1 MKFLHALEHLDD
13 LRPCKR
19 KKLRGPSQQIDHRPD
34 LILKTPSV
42 RGQAFII
49 EIETADR
56 LQDMAKKCREWI
68 WQIKKIIGMSRKRM
82 LRKSLLHAFLRPKA
96 CAQSGKSDTGKTVKN
111 IPALPYL
118 FPRFTQNIAAT
129 QSLFS
134 AKKRRPHGKSLYHR
148 DDVLLCRLCGVYFVI

>member
-68 WQIKKIIGMSRKRM
+68 WQIKKNYRDEPEK
-82 LRKSLLHAFLRPKA
+82 
-96 CAQSGKSDTGKTVKN
+96 D
-111 IPALPYL
+111 
-118 FPRFTQNIAAT
+118 
-129 QSLFS
+129 
-134 AKKRRPHGKSLYHR
+134 AKKKPPSCFPPAEG
-148 DDVLLCRLCGVYFVI
+148 LCTIG